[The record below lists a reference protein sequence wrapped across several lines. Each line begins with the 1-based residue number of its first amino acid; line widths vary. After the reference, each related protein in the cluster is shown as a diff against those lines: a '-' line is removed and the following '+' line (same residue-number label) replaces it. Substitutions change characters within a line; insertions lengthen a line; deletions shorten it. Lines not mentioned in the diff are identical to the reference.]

1 MTPQRPALA
10 EVLAAITGR
19 PVGHWRAEVASP
31 AFLGV
36 ERISSRDVQ
45 WTVRV
50 DPFRA
55 TTQTRRATLRSTEP
69 AYEAR
74 RIGNTLTRVEV
85 APAHTI
91 APAEAVEALATA
103 RLWPWEP
110 GEGPRWRCEACCG
123 CGGMDGIGGYVDCDA
138 CASTG
143 DSTAPPTLA
152 ALVAVASL
160 GAPQLARYVHLAGEI
175 ARAAGCAGAVVVWRV
190 MTRAAITEHHA
201 RSRIAWWS
209 RLREYGGSIDPTL
222 PEIFSAEEDISHWRS
237 ELRWRSRTVGRAAWP
252 ALRSLAIGDEAT
264 PQPTGVHLLALDAS
278 RIVLAVEAL

>member
-110 GEGPRWRCEACCG
+110 GDDPTRWWCDRCG
-123 CGGMDGIGGYVDCDA
+123 CV
-138 CASTG
+138 
-143 DSTAPPTLA
+143 
-152 ALVAVASL
+152 
-160 GAPQLARYVHLAGEI
+160 
-175 ARAAGCAGAVVVWRV
+175 GAV
-190 MTRAAITEHHA
+190 TA
-201 RSRIAWWS
+201 R
-209 RLREYGGSIDPTL
+209 GGRGG
-222 PEIFSAEEDISHWRS
+222 RS
-237 ELRWRSRTVGRAAWP
+237 VY
-252 ALRSLAIGDEAT
+252 EAT
-264 PQPTGVHLLALDAS
+264 
-278 RIVLAVEAL
+278 

>member
-110 GEGPRWRCEACCG
+110 GDDPTLWWCERCE
-123 CGGMDGIGGYVDCDA
+123 GIGLLCTTDGENVFDTPCR
-138 CASTG
+138 CRG
-143 DSTAPPTLA
+143 NPPTLA

-175 ARAAGCAGAVVVWRV
+175 ARAAGCEGARVAWRV
-190 MTRAAITEHHA
+190 MG
-201 RSRIAWWS
+201 
-209 RLREYGGSIDPTL
+209 RE
-222 PEIFSAEEDISHWRS
+222 
-237 ELRWRSRTVGRAAWP
+237 
-252 ALRSLAIGDEAT
+252 ALRAWMDKPRGGGTYAAVALGLACGMPARDVV
-264 PQPTGVHLLALDAS
+264 PVGVDAAPFVDLADAGVYVMGCDAS